1 MNNNFRLLLSLVTL
15 LLVLLISG
23 FSFILVNQHITTKE
37 KEEQRWEWCGT
48 PDPQYDSP
56 LYAKGEALFK
66 AKCASCHNKNMKA
79 DMTGPALGGVLE
91 RWNGDT
97 TKLYSYIRNWAV
109 YTKTTNDPYA
119 IELENWDPS
128 VMQVFPELTDE
139 DIDAI
144 LSYINNTYM
153 Y

>member
-1 MNNNFRLLLSLVTL
+1 MNNNLLLLLSLVKL
-15 LLVLLISG
+15 FLVLLIGG
-23 FSFILVNQHITTKE
+23 FSFILVNQEITA
-37 KEEQRWEWCGT
+37 EEEPKPFCAVIDNT
-48 PDPQYDSP
+48 PDSSTYHQG
-56 LYAKGEALFK
+56 AVLFE

-97 TKLYSYIRNWAV
+97 IRLYSYIRNWAV

-128 VMQVFPELTDE
+128 VMQVFPDLTDE
-139 DIDAI
+139 NIDAI
-144 LSYINNTYM
+144 LEYIESAY
-153 Y
+153 